1 MIVYTRAF
9 KMKKIPI
16 KPLCWKNGLYVI
28 DQRILPEKEIILKL
42 DKVKKVYK
50 AIKELKIR
58 GAPLI
63 GCVSAYGVVV
73 SFFENKKLPIEKLKE
88 KIKKD
93 INFLR
98 TSRPTAYNLFYAL
111 NRMEKIIDNFN
122 VNDKDKLFE
131 ELLNEA
137 ENIYKEDLDAC
148 YKIGLNGDKLIKN
161 GMNILTHCNAG
172 GLATSGFGTA
182 LAPIY
187 VAKQKGKNIHVYVD
201 ETRPV
206 LQGARLT
213 CWELEK
219 NKIPYTLIC
228 DNMAGYL
235 MSKKKIDIVIVGADR
250 IAKNGDTANKI
261 GTYSLAVLSNYHKIP
276 FYIAAPISTF
286 DFNIED
292 GSKIPIEERDENE
305 VKKINGKYISPE
317 RAKVFNPAFDVTP
330 NYLITGFITEKGII
344 KPEEIEKLKNMGG

>member
-1 MIVYTRAF
+1 MFTF
-9 KMKKIPI
+9 HNLKMKKIPI
-16 KPLCWKNGLYVI
+16 KPLWWDKSLYII
-28 DQRILPEKEIILKL
+28 DQTKLPEREIVLKI
-42 DKVKKVYK
+42 DNVKKVYD
-50 AIKELKIR
+50 AIKKLKVR

-63 GCVSAYGVVV
+63 GCFSAYGVVI
-73 SFFENKKLPIEKLKE
+73 SFIENRKMDIDKLKK
-88 KIKKD
+88 KIKHD
-93 INFLR
+93 IELLK
-98 TSRPTAYNLFYAL
+98 TARPTAYNLFYAL
-111 NRMEKIIDNFN
+111 ERMNKIVENFKN
-122 VNDKDKLFE
+122 ENKDELFKKL
-131 ELLNEA
+131 LKEA
-137 ENIYKEDLDAC
+137 ENIYNEDLNAC
-148 YKIGLNGDKLIKN
+148 YKIGIYGEKLIKN
-161 GMNILTHCNAG
+161 GAKVLTHCNAG

-182 LAPIY
+182 LSPIY
-187 VAKQKGKNIHVYVD
+187 IAKQKGKKIYVYVD

-235 MSKKKIDIVIVGADR
+235 MSKREIDVVIVGADR

-286 DFNIED
+286 DFNIEN

-305 VKKINGKYISPE
+305 VKKINGKYISP
-317 RAKVFNPAFDVTP
+317 KNTKIFNPAFDITP
-330 NYLITGFITEKGII
+330 NYLITGFITEKGIF

>member
-1 MIVYTRAF
+1 LFTF
-9 KMKKIPI
+9 NNLKMKKIPV
-16 KPLCWKNGLYVI
+16 KPLWWNKYLYII
-28 DQRILPEKEIILKL
+28 DQRKLPEKEIILKI
-42 DKVKKVYK
+42 DKVKKVYD
-50 AIKELKIR
+50 AIKNLKIR

-63 GCVSAYGVVV
+63 GCFAAYGVVV
-73 SFFENKKLPIEKLKE
+73 SFIENKKMDIEKLKK
-88 KIKKD
+88 KIKNDIEILKD
-93 INFLR
+93 
-98 TSRPTAYNLFYAL
+98 SRPTAYNLFYAL
-111 NRMEKIIDNFN
+111 ERMNKIIDNFN
-122 VNDKDKLFE
+122 DEDKDELFKKL
-131 ELLNEA
+131 LSEA
-137 ENIYKEDLDAC
+137 ENIYNEDLNAC
-148 YKIGLNGDKLIKN
+148 YMIGVYGEKLIKN
-161 GMNILTHCNAG
+161 GTKILTHCNAG

-187 VAKQKGKNIHVYVD
+187 LAKQNGKKIHVYVD

-235 MSKKKIDIVIVGADR
+235 MSKNEIDIVIVGADR

-261 GTYSLAVLSNYHKIP
+261 GTYSLAVLANYHKIP

-305 VKKINGKYISPE
+305 IKKINGKYISPE
-317 RAKVFNPAFDVTP
+317 KAKVFNPAFDVTP
-330 NYLITGFITEKGII
+330 HYLITGFITEKGIL

>member
-1 MIVYTRAF
+1 
-9 KMKKIPI
+9 MKKIPV
-16 KPLCWKNGLYVI
+16 KPFWWDRGLFII
-28 DQRILPEKEIILKL
+28 DQTELPEKEIVLKL
-42 DKVKKVYK
+42 DKVKKVYE
-50 AIKELKIR
+50 AIKNLKIR

-63 GCVSAYGVVV
+63 GCIAAYGVVV
-73 SFFENKKLPIEKLKE
+73 SFIENENLPFCKLKD

-93 INFLR
+93 IEKLKS
-98 TSRPTAYNLFYAL
+98 SRPTAYNLFYAL
-111 NRMEKIIDNFN
+111 RRMEKIIDNFGIS
-122 VNDKDKLFE
+122 KKKLKQN
-131 ELLNEA
+131 LLKEA
-137 ENIYKEDLDAC
+137 EKIYKEDLIAC
-148 YKIGLNGDKLIKN
+148 YKIGEYGEKIIKD
-161 GMNILTHCNAG
+161 GMGILTHCNAG

-187 VAKQKGKNIHVYVD
+187 VAKQKGKKIHVYVD

-219 NKIPYTLIC
+219 NRIPYTLIC

-235 MSKKKIDIVIVGADR
+235 MSKKEIDIVIVGADR

-261 GTYSLAVLSNYHKIP
+261 GTYSLAVLANYHKIP

-286 DFNIED
+286 DYNIEE
-292 GSKIPIEERDENE
+292 GSKIQNEERDENE

-317 RAKVFNPAFDVTP
+317 NADVFNPAFDVTP
-330 NYLITGFITEKGII
+330 NYLITGFITEKGIL

>member
-1 MIVYTRAF
+1 
-9 KMKKIPI
+9 MKNIPV
-16 KPLCWKNGLYVI
+16 KPFWWKNGLYII
-28 DQRILPEKEIILKL
+28 DQRILPQKEVILKL
-42 DKVKKVYK
+42 DKVKKVYE

-73 SFFENKKLPIEKLKE
+73 SFLENKKFPFERLK
-88 KIKKD
+88 KRIKND
-93 INFLR
+93 INFLKS
-98 TSRPTAYNLFYAL
+98 SRPTAYNLFYAL
-111 NRMEKIIDNFN
+111 NRMERVIDNHN
-122 VNDKDKLFE
+122 INDKRELFE
-131 ELLNEA
+131 NLLKEA
-137 ENIYKEDLDAC
+137 DSIYKEDLDAC
-148 YKIGLNGDKLIKN
+148 YRIGLFGSRLIKT

-187 VAKQKGKNIHVYVD
+187 VAKQKGKKIHVYVD

-219 NKIPYTLIC
+219 NRIPYTLIC

-235 MSKKKIDIVIVGADR
+235 MSKRKIDIVITGADR

-261 GTYSLAVLSNYHKIP
+261 GTYSLAVLANYHKIP

-286 DFNIED
+286 DFDIED
-292 GSKIPIEERDENE
+292 GSKIPIEERDEE
-305 VKKINGKYISPE
+305 EIKKINGKYISPKK
-317 RAKVFNPAFDVTP
+317 AKVFNPAFDVTP
-330 NYLITGFITEKGII
+330 NNLITGFITEKGIL
-344 KPEEIEKLKNMGG
+344 KAEEIKDMGG

>member
-1 MIVYTRAF
+1 MFAF
-9 KMKKIPI
+9 NNLKMEKIPI
-16 KPLCWKNGLYVI
+16 KPIWWDGAIYII
-28 DQRILPEKEIILKL
+28 DQTKLPESEIVLKI
-42 DKVKKVYK
+42 DKVKKVYD
-50 AIKELKIR
+50 AIKKLKVR

-63 GCVSAYGVVV
+63 GCFAAYGVII
-73 SFFENKKLPIEKLKE
+73 SFIENKKMDIDKLKK
-88 KIKKD
+88 KIKHD
-93 INFLR
+93 IELLK
-98 TSRPTAYNLFYAL
+98 TVRPTAYNLFYAL
-111 NRMEKIIDNFN
+111 ERMNKIVENFKN
-122 VNDKDKLFE
+122 ENKEDLFKKL
-131 ELLNEA
+131 LKEA
-137 ENIYKEDLDAC
+137 ENIYNEDLNAC
-148 YKIGLNGDKLIKN
+148 YKIGIYGEKLIKN
-161 GMNILTHCNAG
+161 GSNILTHCNAG

-187 VAKQKGKNIHVYVD
+187 VARQKGKNIHVYVD

-235 MSKKKIDIVIVGADR
+235 MSRKKIDIVIVGADR

-261 GTYSLAVLSNYHKIP
+261 GTYSLAVLANYHKIP

-292 GSKIPIEERDENE
+292 GSKIPIEERNENE
-305 VKKINGKYISPE
+305 VKKINGKYISPKNT
-317 RAKVFNPAFDVTP
+317 KVFNPAFDVTP
-330 NYLITGFITEKGII
+330 NYLITGFITEKGIF